1 MKSILLVLQSLSVLF
16 LYLAM
21 AGTAVAQESLSFR
34 RALELAVAH
43 SSEMALSGADEIR
56 AYQTYLEARNSYVP
70 QLSVGSNVGYAY
82 GFPLSLEGSAPTLFN
97 VNAQSLVFNAAQKEF
112 VKAAKAEWR
121 ASKAQSREQRAQVIL
136 DTALTYIELNR
147 WEERVPILRSEMRVV
162 ADIESAVGER
172 IKAGVDSPIEQ
183 TKARLTDAQT
193 RVHIAEAEGAVD
205 ILRTRLS
212 QLTGLAAKSI
222 KTLNDSIPRLI
233 ENEPEDAAFEQAVKS
248 SSAVEAAEESAA
260 AKQIRARGEHKATW
274 YPTADFAAQYGLIN
288 TSLTNFEKFFVPGS
302 FQPHNATFGLVVRLP
317 FLNMSQRAHAA
328 AADAEALRAR
338 KEAEQVKNK
347 AALDTLKLKHNVQ
360 ALSAARDVAQL
371 RSELAQSELQ
381 AAHTRMQAE
390 TATQRELQNAAV
402 DAAERTLERINA
414 EFQAQRAEVE
424 LLRATGELEKWTTS
438 AK

>member
-1 MKSILLVLQSLSVLF
+1 MKAILLVLQSLSILF
-16 LYLAM
+16 IHLP
-21 AGTAVAQESLSFR
+21 TAVAQEPLPFR
-34 RALELAVAH
+34 RAIELAVSH
-43 SSEMALSGADEIR
+43 STEMALSGADEIR
-56 AYQTYLEARNSYVP
+56 AYQTYLEARHSYIP

-97 VNAQSLVFNAAQKEF
+97 VNAQSLVFSAAQREF
-112 VKAAKAEWR
+112 VRAAKNEWR
-121 ASKAQSREQRAQVIL
+121 ASRAQTREQRAQVIL

-147 WEERVPILRSEMRVV
+147 WEERMPILRSEMKVV
-162 ADIESAVGER
+162 KDIETAVEQR
-172 IKAGVDSPIEQ
+172 IQAGVDSPIEQ
-183 TKARLTDAQT
+183 TKAKLTEAQN
-193 RVHIAEAEGAVD
+193 RVHIAEAEGAIA

-212 QLTGLAAKSI
+212 QLTGLVANSI
-222 KTLNDSIPRLI
+222 TTMNDSIPTLA
-233 ENEPEDAAFEQAVKS
+233 EPEPEDDAVGQAVKS
-248 SSAVEAAEESAA
+248 SSGVEAAEESAA

-338 KEAEQVKNK
+338 KEADQARNK
-347 AALDTLKLKHNVQ
+347 TALDTLKLKHNVQ

-371 RSELAQSELQ
+371 RAELAQSELQ
-381 AAHTRMQAE
+381 AAQTRMQAQ

-402 DAAERTLERINA
+402 DAAERTLGRINA
-414 EFQAQRAEVE
+414 EFEEQRAELE
-424 LLRATGELEKWTTS
+424 LLRVTGELENWATS
-438 AK
+438 SK